1 MNLMMFVFNWATGFG
16 DDFFFKDFK
25 IMGDQ
30 MNVIRLWFLF
40 LLHWRLTPN

>member
-1 MNLMMFVFNWATGFG
+1 MNVMVFVFNWATGFG
-16 DDFFFKDFK
+16 EDYFKDSK

-40 LLHWRLTPN
+40 FVHWRLTPN